1 MNASRDAH
9 PMGQFRTLPPE
20 LFQKVFFNLDP
31 FSASLLSRTS
41 WAMMEAYHDALDAMT
56 PENGWVPPDMPS
68 ARSHVME
75 RCMLPSER
83 TAFAIQMTLKTIA
96 FFVQRPA
103 LAEWAVANG
112 AKPGKWWFRWSV
124 WWGKLDTLKWLREN
138 VWKSWDGIADSNDDD
153 DDDMLRNPCAAAAR
167 QGHLHVLQ
175 WLTED
180 EDGPWIP
187 MDETVVKHAANHGSL
202 DMLRWMQG
210 RGCDFS
216 EHASGGDGRVAARVR
231 LSTMDLEPTDANAA
245 RSLRLLAAMAG
256 ELSLLER
263 LCEKFDGMINDDSLL
278 CAVIGG
284 NQECL
289 EFIRRRG
296 ARWDANL
303 CVNAVIFGRLETLQ
317 WLRAN
322 GCPWDKSVWIEAV
335 RYGHTDM
342 LRWAIANGC
351 PISDVELETL
361 RRRTGESLVVDP
373 R

>member
-1 MNASRDAH
+1 
-9 PMGQFRTLPPE
+9 
-20 LFQKVFFNLDP
+20 
-31 FSASLLSRTS
+31 
-41 WAMMEAYHDALDAMT
+41 
-56 PENGWVPPDMPS
+56 
-68 ARSHVME
+68 
-75 RCMLPSER
+75 
-83 TAFAIQMTLKTIA
+83 MTLKTIA

-112 AKPGKWWFRWSV
+112 AKPSKWWFRTSV
-124 WWGKLDTLKWLREN
+124 WWGKLDALKWLREN
-138 VWKSWDGIADSNDDD
+138 VWKSWDGIADWNDIDYD
-153 DDDMLRNPCAAAAR
+153 ESPRNPCAAAAR

-202 DMLRWMQG
+202 DILRWMQG

-216 EHASGGDGRVAARVR
+216 EHASGEDMRVVARLR
-231 LSTMDLEPTDANAA
+231 LSTMDLEPTDAIAA
-245 RSLRLLAAMAG
+245 SRLGILAAMAG

-263 LCEKFDGMINDDSLL
+263 VCEKFHVAETMKEVEFSW
-278 CAVIGG
+278 AVMGG

-289 EFIRRRG
+289 EFLRRRG
-296 ARWDANL
+296 ARWSAHS
-303 CVNAVIFGRLETLQ
+303 CFNAVIYDRLETLQ

-322 GCPWDKSVWIEAV
+322 GCPWDKSVWMEAV
-335 RYGHTDM
+335 RSGRTDM

-351 PISDVELETL
+351 PISEVELETL
-361 RRRTGESLVVDP
+361 RQHTGESLIVDP